1 MEWNGKARC
10 GAARQARIVNMTL
23 SNDYAALI
31 TLAQADELDGIKKQI
46 LDRNEEL
53 GAVAAFELLKEL
65 ATRRK
70 ALAEERRKLQ
80 ELWDATPAAAEDGGE
95 EDADG
100 G

>member
-1 MEWNGKARC
+1 
-10 GAARQARIVNMTL
+10 MTL
-23 SNDYAALI
+23 PHDYSALI
-31 TLAQADELDGIKKQI
+31 AIAQAHELDGIKRQI

-80 ELWDATPAAAEDGGE
+80 ELWDATPAAGDDVELEDDGE
-95 EDADG
+95 EVVSG

>member
-1 MEWNGKARC
+1 
-10 GAARQARIVNMTL
+10 MTL
-23 SNDYAALI
+23 PSDYAALI
-31 TLAQADELDGIKKQI
+31 AIAQAHELDGIKKQI

-80 ELWDATPAAAEDGGE
+80 ELWDATPAAADELEDGE
-95 EDADG
+95 EDTDG

>member
-1 MEWNGKARC
+1 
-10 GAARQARIVNMTL
+10 MTL
-23 SNDYAALI
+23 PSDYAALI
-31 TLAQADELDGIKKQI
+31 AIAQADELDGIKRQI

-80 ELWDATPAAAEDGGE
+80 ELWDATPAAAEEMELEDDGE
-95 EDADG
+95 EVVSG

>member
-1 MEWNGKARC
+1 
-10 GAARQARIVNMTL
+10 MTL
-23 SNDYAALI
+23 PSDYAALI
-31 TLAQADELDGIKKQI
+31 AIAQAHELDGIKKQI

-80 ELWDATPAAAEDGGE
+80 ALWDATPAAAEEDEDGE

>member
-1 MEWNGKARC
+1 
-10 GAARQARIVNMTL
+10 MTL
-23 SNDYAALI
+23 PSDYAALI
-31 TLAQADELDGIKKQI
+31 AIAQAHELDGIKQQI

-80 ELWDATPAAAEDGGE
+80 ELWDATPAAVEEIEDGE

>member
-1 MEWNGKARC
+1 
-10 GAARQARIVNMTL
+10 MTIP
-23 SNDYAALI
+23 SDFSALI
-31 TLAQADELDGIKKQI
+31 AIAQAHELDGIKRQI

-80 ELWDATPAAAEDGGE
+80 DLWDATPAAAEELEDGE
-95 EDADG
+95 EGRDG
-100 G
+100 W

>member
-1 MEWNGKARC
+1 
-10 GAARQARIVNMTL
+10 MTL
-23 SNDYAALI
+23 PSDFSALI
-31 TLAQADELDGIKKQI
+31 ALAQAHELDGIKKQI

-80 ELWDATPAAAEDGGE
+80 ELWDATPAAAEEDGE

>member
-1 MEWNGKARC
+1 
-10 GAARQARIVNMTL
+10 MTL
-23 SNDYAALI
+23 PADYAALI
-31 TLAQADELDGIKKQI
+31 AIAQAHELDGIKRQI
-46 LDRNEEL
+46 LDRNEEI

-65 ATRRK
+65 AERRK

-80 ELWDATPAAAEDGGE
+80 ALWDATPAAVEEDGE

>member
-1 MEWNGKARC
+1 
-10 GAARQARIVNMTL
+10 MTL
-23 SNDYAALI
+23 PADYAALI
-31 TLAQADELDGIKKQI
+31 AIAQAHELDGIKKQI
-46 LDRNEEL
+46 LDRNEEI

-80 ELWDATPAAAEDGGE
+80 ELWDATPAAAEDVELEDDGE
-95 EDADG
+95 EVVSG

>member
-1 MEWNGKARC
+1 
-10 GAARQARIVNMTL
+10 MTL
-23 SNDYAALI
+23 PSDYSALI
-31 TLAQADELDGIKKQI
+31 AIAQAYELDGIKRQI

-80 ELWDATPAAAEDGGE
+80 ELWDATPAAAEEIELEDDGE
-95 EDADG
+95 EVVSG

>member
-1 MEWNGKARC
+1 
-10 GAARQARIVNMTL
+10 MTL
-23 SNDYAALI
+23 PSDYAALI
-31 TLAQADELDGIKKQI
+31 ALAQAHELDGIKKQI
-46 LDRNEEL
+46 LDRNEEI
-53 GAVAAFELLKEL
+53 GAVAAFELLKQL

-80 ELWDATPAAAEDGGE
+80 ELWDATPADDLEDDGK

>member
-1 MEWNGKARC
+1 
-10 GAARQARIVNMTL
+10 MTL
-23 SNDYAALI
+23 PADYAALVAI
-31 TLAQADELDGIKKQI
+31 AQAHELDGIKRQI

-53 GAVAAFELLKEL
+53 GAVASFELLKEL

-80 ELWDATPAAAEDGGE
+80 ALWDATPAAAEEIEDGE

>member
-1 MEWNGKARC
+1 
-10 GAARQARIVNMTL
+10 MTL
-23 SNDYAALI
+23 PADYAALI
-31 TLAQADELDGIKKQI
+31 AIAQAHELDGIKKAI

-80 ELWDATPAAAEDGGE
+80 ELWDATPAAEEDEDGE